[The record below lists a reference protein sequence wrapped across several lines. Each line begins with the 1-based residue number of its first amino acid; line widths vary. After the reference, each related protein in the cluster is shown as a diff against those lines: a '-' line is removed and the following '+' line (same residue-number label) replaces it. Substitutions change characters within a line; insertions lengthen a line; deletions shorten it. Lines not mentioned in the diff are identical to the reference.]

1 MNRVKAI
8 DPLLIFFVA
17 IMAIWATVT
26 IAGMA
31 VAADRSGRWPAVR
44 DTYLEAHP
52 ACEACGCKDE
62 ALNVHHVEPFEF
74 APERE
79 LDPTN
84 LITLC
89 NKHHCHLMVGHLSD
103 WHSFNPNVREDAAR
117 MLLRIK
123 SRPYSREDAT
133 KFQAQFQTAL

>member
-1 MNRVKAI
+1 MNKSTI
-8 DPLLIFFVA
+8 
-17 IMAIWATVT
+17 AIWFAVNIAMLAWVIATKDTDV
-26 IAGMA
+26 
-31 VAADRSGRWPAVR
+31 VAAERSGRWPTVR
-44 DTYLEAHP
+44 AACLESHP

-62 ALNVHHVEPFEF
+62 AMNVHHVEPFEY

-89 NKHHCHLMVGHLSD
+89 NKHHCHLMIGHLGD
-103 WHSFNPNVREDAAR
+103 YKAFNPNVRDDAAR
-117 MLLRIK
+117 MLKRIK
-123 SRPYSREDAT
+123 ARPYSREDAK